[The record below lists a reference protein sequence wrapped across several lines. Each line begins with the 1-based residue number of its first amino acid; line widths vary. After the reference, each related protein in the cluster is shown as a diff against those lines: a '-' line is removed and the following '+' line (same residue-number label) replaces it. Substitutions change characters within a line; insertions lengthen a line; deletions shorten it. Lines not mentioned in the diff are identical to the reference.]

1 MSNPINSITD
11 PDKWES
17 GINSNYEL
25 NGILFDITENIEIN
39 NKQFLVRGENG
50 SIATGK
56 LYVLNN
62 DTNGITAETY
72 LQGKSYTDELRSVSL
87 TVDSATDLNGTLDVQ
102 NATTLRSTLNVLGD
116 ANLDGTLD
124 VSGTANLQNAV
135 TMNSTLD
142 VNGDTNINGQTVI
155 SSNTDSTLVVKA
167 TSNISQDTMLDI
179 IGARNSNNTA
189 YQSQLRLMNYDN
201 DITTTN
207 ILGAV
212 VGKVN
217 NTATNIGD
225 MILQTSSDGTTMSDT
240 MTLTSSGNV
249 GIGTDNPNH
258 KLSICDGAISRN
270 TSGHSNDVLEINVQ
284 SDEAFILLES
294 RQTLKD
300 SGIRLYTQ
308 GVDSAMYYNE
318 SDDHFAISIGN
329 VDGETN
335 RHNNEKFVIDS
346 TGNVGIGTTD
356 PAQKLTVYKNTRFN
370 PTSNVSYDGDYT
382 LNIQSSNNNYNNG
395 NYGGSIVF
403 SQRWWTGDSA
413 LVPTGFI
420 TTKKE
425 TNSGNFGGGLILGSV
440 SGTTHNEVIH
450 IKTNGNV
457 GIGTD
462 NPTEKLDVNG
472 NAKISGDLA
481 VNTNTLFVDSVNNRV
496 GINTI
501 TPEYGLDVNTL
512 SRFTQNIEFTGNNR
526 GILGSSGSN
535 LLVYSQGNGTG
546 EGLFLF
552 NSTDDGTDKDAEIQ
566 LLRENVI
573 TFSTNNDERMRIAAD
588 GDVGIGTLNPAGK
601 LDVGGNIIISGTIT
615 NEPEN
620 LTIRYYDNNNYI
632 NPGANSTLGSINFD
646 ANWGGTYQTHN
657 QIKSITSSSQ
667 SNGRVRTSLA
677 FLVSNTTSNSV
688 ANLYEAMRIED
699 DGNVGIGTAAPTQ
712 KLDVNGN
719 AEIGP
724 TDNESMVIGNMSYS
738 GWSGIANK
746 NFASAGNYA
755 LLQSGSSGRLLINR
769 PSGEQME
776 FRENNSTQMIIKSG
790 GNVGIGTVNPS
801 TTLDVNG
808 IISTGTSDGDKI
820 YLTGSYDNGSKIS
833 HSSGWS
839 LNLEAGPSSGSN
851 GIIKFTTSGRT
862 ERMRIAANG
871 NVGIGNTNPSNKLHI
886 AETNGGSVTYPLLV
900 ANSSSTNGTGAGIQ
914 FKAAGSAITGEIINK
929 RYGNS
934 DYGTTFEVFDGG
946 LGLVE
951 HMVLR
956 NSRVGIGTNNPS
968 SKLEVNGTFNVTG
981 NNGFS
986 GSVVAFAGERN
997 SSTGST
1003 NLYSYGNGNNTL
1015 GTGILQPAS
1024 GRVIAISYKANS
1036 NASNLYVQVL
1046 KNNSGSSAAQ
1056 LYVNNN
1062 NSAYTTSTTL
1072 TFNAGDYL
1080 AAAVTSGVA
1089 NNDSICT
1096 FWVKYD

>member
-142 VNGDTNINGQTVI
+142 INGDTNINGQTVI

-462 NPTEKLDVNG
+462 NPSEKLDVNG

-724 TDNESMVIGNMSYS
+724 TDNESMVIGNMGYS

-755 LLQSGSSGRLLINR
+755 LLQNGTSGQTYLNT
-769 PSGEQME
+769 PSGQDIV
-776 FRENNSTQMIIKSG
+776 FRENNATRMTIKTG
-790 GNVGIGTVNPS
+790 GNLGIGTDNP
-801 TTLDVNG
+801 TNG
-808 IISTGTSDGDKI
+808 KLEIVGSDGSVSLNAYNYNKIDSDKVKLGKTNVTNSYSIYADGKIAASEFNAISDKRIKTNIINQDIKKDIDFINNVNIYKYNFIDKI
-820 YLTGSYDNGSKIS
+820 TNGSNEKIGFIAQEIEELNS
-833 HSSGWS
+833 NIINYSKKYIPNIYKHYNLLSDNKFS
-839 LNLEAGPSSGSN
+839 LDDDNIKLDINDNLKIQIFNINSN
-851 GIIKFTTSGRT
+851 KYLFIETKIIEIDQNIYTFDNKNINIDISKGIFIYGKLIDDFLTIDTNQILAINTNMIKFLY
-862 ERMRIAANG
+862 
-871 NVGIGNTNPSNKLHI
+871 NK
-886 AETNGGSVTYPLLV
+886 
-900 ANSSSTNGTGAGIQ
+900 
-914 FKAAGSAITGEIINK
+914 IIDNDINYKNDINNILK
-929 RYGNS
+929 R
-934 DYGTTFEVFDGG
+934 
-946 LGLVE
+946 
-951 HMVLR
+951 
-956 NSRVGIGTNNPS
+956 
-968 SKLEVNGTFNVTG
+968 LEKI
-981 NNGFS
+981 
-986 GSVVAFAGERN
+986 ERN
-997 SSTGST
+997 
-1003 NLYSYGNGNNTL
+1003 N
-1015 GTGILQPAS
+1015 
-1024 GRVIAISYKANS
+1024 
-1036 NASNLYVQVL
+1036 
-1046 KNNSGSSAAQ
+1046 
-1056 LYVNNN
+1056 
-1062 NSAYTTSTTL
+1062 
-1072 TFNAGDYL
+1072 
-1080 AAAVTSGVA
+1080 
-1089 NNDSICT
+1089 
-1096 FWVKYD
+1096 

>member
-72 LQGKSYTDELRSVSL
+72 LQGKSYINELRSVTL
-87 TVDSATDLNGTLDVQ
+87 TVDSTTNLNGSLDVQ

-179 IGARNSNNTA
+179 IGARNSSNTA
-189 YQSQLRLMNYDN
+189 YQSQLRLMNYD
-201 DITTTN
+201 DDLTTTN

-212 VGKVN
+212 VGKVTN
-217 NTATNIGD
+217 ATTNIGN

-462 NPTEKLDVNG
+462 NPSEKLDVNG
-472 NAKISGDLA
+472 NANISGDLA

-790 GNVGIGTVNPS
+790 GNVGIGTAAPNNP
-801 TTLDVNG
+801 LDVNG
-808 IISTGTSDGDKI
+808 NGDIRGQLRVGNSD
-820 YLTGSYDNGSKIS
+820 N
-833 HSSGWS
+833 
-839 LNLEAGPSSGSN
+839 
-851 GIIKFTTSGRT
+851 
-862 ERMRIAANG
+862 
-871 NVGIGNTNPSNKLHI
+871 NPSTIFLRAGDTGDPNDSECVI
-886 AETNGGSVTYPLLV
+886 ETRLYSGNENTELLLFKGNDV
-900 ANSSSTNGTGAGIQ
+900 ASGTGADRIRLR
-914 FKAAGSAITGEIINK
+914 AAEIAFDTYSSATTDREAENIRMTINQN
-929 RYGNS
+929 GN
-934 DYGTTFEVFDGG
+934 
-946 LGLVE
+946 
-951 HMVLR
+951 
-956 NSRVGIGTNNPS
+956 VGIGTNNPS
-968 SKLEVNGTFNVTG
+968 NKLEVNGTFNVTG

>member
-462 NPTEKLDVNG
+462 NPSEKLDVNG
-472 NAKISGDLA
+472 NANISGDLA

-790 GNVGIGTVNPS
+790 GNVGIGTAAPNNP
-801 TTLDVNG
+801 LDVNG
-808 IISTGTSDGDKI
+808 NGDIRGQLRVGNSD
-820 YLTGSYDNGSKIS
+820 N
-833 HSSGWS
+833 
-839 LNLEAGPSSGSN
+839 
-851 GIIKFTTSGRT
+851 
-862 ERMRIAANG
+862 
-871 NVGIGNTNPSNKLHI
+871 NPSTIFLRAGDTGDPNDSECVI
-886 AETNGGSVTYPLLV
+886 ETRLYSGNENTELLLFKGNDV
-900 ANSSSTNGTGAGIQ
+900 ASGTGADRIRLR
-914 FKAAGSAITGEIINK
+914 AAEIAFDTYSSATTDREAENIRMTINQN
-929 RYGNS
+929 GN
-934 DYGTTFEVFDGG
+934 
-946 LGLVE
+946 
-951 HMVLR
+951 
-956 NSRVGIGTNNPS
+956 VGIGTNNPS
-968 SKLEVNGTFNVTG
+968 NKLEVNGTFNVTG